1 VEGWALVEGK
11 LVPLAEAR
19 VPITDVGFT
28 HGLGVYETLEA
39 WEGCDPFANLARL
52 RESALAIGLP
62 APDDEVIRREIDQV
76 RAKVGARAWVRV
88 SLTGDGR
95 RIVWASAVDEER
107 RHAPV
112 RCATG
117 PHVDHPLLP
126 GSVKHRSRGAWML
139 EVRRRQVDEILFV
152 DADGRFTEGTSCAVA
167 TVVDGRVMTAPWDGR
182 ILASTT
188 LRRLLGHA
196 KRLGI
201 EVVRQGARPTE
212 PFDAL
217 YVASTTRSLA
227 PVAELDGRA
236 LPTWDPVGRRLAA
249 ADDAERGAG

>member
-1 VEGWALVEGK
+1 MEGWALVEGK
-11 LVPLAEAR
+11 LVPLEKAT
-19 VPITDVGFT
+19 VPIHDVGFS

-39 WEGCDPFANLARL
+39 WEGSDPSANLARL

-62 APDDEVIRREIDQV
+62 APDDDMLRREIDQV
-76 RAKVGARAWVRV
+76 RAKVGARAWVRI

-95 RIVWASAVDEER
+95 RIVWASPVEEER

-126 GSVKHRSRGAWML
+126 GSVKHRSRGAWMA
-139 EVRRRQVDEILFV
+139 EVRRRKVDEILFV
-152 DADGRFTEGTSCAVA
+152 DADGRFTEGTSCAVVA
-167 TVVDGRVMTAPWDGR
+167 VVGGTVMTAPWDGR

-188 LRRLLGHA
+188 LRRLLAHA
-196 KRLGI
+196 MRLGI
-201 EVVRQGARPTE
+201 EVVRKGARPAE
-212 PFDAL
+212 PFAAL

-227 PVAELDGRA
+227 PVVELDGRA
-236 LPTWDPVGRRLAA
+236 LSTWDPLGRRLAA
-249 ADDAERGAG
+249 ADDPGRGPG